1 MDLNPKKKEE
11 EEKQKSIITKFDS
24 DDILEINIGSS
35 WGDGNSDLG
44 NVLWTDRIGK
54 EIIYGLFETVKDE
67 VSWMKMLRDL
77 PNEMFKR
84 TSELICRDF
93 SYSLKNESKTV
104 EQALKEKLDDLKKF
118 RFAFN
123 TKINFE
129 NEKNIR
135 IDPTTLLTPDQ
146 IKEKLIS
153 LRKQRIEFY
162 KALLKEYLQQ
172 QREYDEKIEKELK
185 FYPELRSPLINEN

>member
-11 EEKQKSIITKFDS
+11 EEKQKSVITKFDS
-24 DDILEINIGSS
+24 DDIVEVNIGSS

-44 NVLWTDRIGK
+44 NVLWTDREGK
-54 EIIYGLFETVKDE
+54 EIIYGLFEAVKDE

-84 TSELICRDF
+84 TYESICRGF

-104 EQALKEKLDDLKKF
+104 EQALKEKLEDLEKY

-129 NEKNIR
+129 NEKNIH

-153 LRKQRIEFY
+153 LRKQRVEFY
-162 KALLKEYLQQ
+162 KVLLEEYLQR

-185 FYPELRSPLINEN
+185 FYPELRSPFDL